1 MWGEN
6 TRPSSRRDGASAVAS
21 VDGESDI
28 TVTDTGQLPLHNPSD
43 DEEQN
48 AFRRRSARF
57 DEAERSFNSL
67 MRSLD
72 EHKAALSRVAESG
85 VAVAEKLN
93 NFFSAK
99 DAHRELASSFLMAQ
113 RNAREKWTGFER
125 RYERD
130 VVSHIKNRVDE
141 IPVVRDLI
149 KQRATALTE
158 MRKLQRKTASE
169 RKTDGPFAKVK
180 KRRLKELKDV
190 SAVYAMHH
198 SDVMRRFSQI
208 ERNFGNFVSP
218 ALVSLISLLDETNQ
232 ASVKSLENVKRMVTV
247 VPPMTR
253 ELSPAPMLD
262 SQGNPGVTT
271 SDTVGETWDEDF
283 DDPMLSPASSPPM
296 QAGTA
301 SLTLPPAEASSSVA
315 HTRSRSEPATGVPGT
330 VSTPARRRGIHST
343 DTSSLPEV
351 LHENSYVPADDS
363 STTIPNPTRVGA
375 SGSSS
380 SGERVGDAD
389 GGSVTGNGGGSE
401 MSGRGRERLK
411 HENRDRRRGRE
422 GMGSSDTV
430 PSESGGIG
438 RSEVLMR
445 LLVLYDFSPREVNE
459 IELRKGDVVEV
470 SGKTDSG
477 WWYGR
482 CRKNAGFFPK
492 NYTRELTDQEEADFV
507 SNRHRRPR
515 RHGHRRRDSRESRR
529 SGKSTSVAG
538 ASASATAT
546 TTARALVQP

>member
-1 MWGEN
+1 MWGET

-28 TVTDTGQLPLHNPSD
+28 TVTDVGQLPLHNPND

-72 EHKAALSRVAESG
+72 EHKAALTRVAESG

-99 DAHRELASSFLMAQ
+99 DAHRDLASSFLVAQ
-113 RNAREKWTGFER
+113 RDARGKWTGFER

-141 IPVVRDLI
+141 IPVVRDKI
-149 KQRATALTE
+149 KQRASALSE

-190 SAVYAMHH
+190 TAQYAMHH

-232 ASVKSLENVKRMVTV
+232 ASVKCLEDVKRLVTV

-262 SQGNPGVTT
+262 TQGNPRVTT
-271 SDTVGETWDEDF
+271 SDAVGETWDEDF
-283 DDPMLSPASSPPM
+283 DDPMLSPTSSPPM
-296 QAGTA
+296 QPGNA
-301 SLTLPPAEASSSVA
+301 SLSLPPVDTSSSVA

-330 VSTPARRRGIHST
+330 VSTPAKRRGIHST

-351 LHENSYVPADDS
+351 LHENGYVPPDES
-363 STTIPNPTRVGA
+363 STTLPNSTRVGA

-380 SGERVGDAD
+380 SGERVVGEVDG

-401 MSGRGRERLK
+401 MSGRGRERTRA
-411 HENRDRRRGRE
+411 EVRDRRRGRE

-430 PSESGGIG
+430 PSEGGRVG

-470 SGKTDSG
+470 SEKTDSG

-482 CRKNAGFFPK
+482 CRRSDGFFPK

-507 SNRHRRPR
+507 SNRQRKPR
-515 RHGHRRRDSRESRR
+515 RHGHRRRDSRESRK
-529 SGKSTSVAG
+529 SGKS
-538 ASASATAT
+538 ASAAAASAA
-546 TTARALVQP
+546 AAQALVQP